1 MLRVYHLLLGL
12 ILLISVPVVLKFVY
26 PNSSTNKLQTNPVRQ
41 PQPVATLTQTN
52 SASKPTEGNIWKS
65 ILGKTATPPGWKV
78 APCEGNAPLLCVS
91 SQGKIL
97 GTVEMQV
104 YPLAN
109 QPNFQ
114 KMLVIARIPPGTKA
128 DLKNPNYQTQVLA
141 ALNSWVADHYAA
153 LSKDRQSVY
162 GVSVASPQEARITFS
177 PQPPQQVPFG
187 MLHGMH
193 YGFTGI
199 KQGGEVHERNLGY
212 VAFDGA
218 SLYVIHTAFD
228 PAAKTGK
235 FEKVENLESFESYL
249 GAIVADLR
257 LPK

>member
-1 MLRVYHLLLGL
+1 MLRVYHLVIGL
-12 ILLISVPVVLKFVY
+12 ILLILTPIVIKFVH
-26 PNSSTNKLQTNPVRQ
+26 PNSPTDKLQTNPVRQ
-41 PQPVATLTQTN
+41 PQPVATLTKSN
-52 SASKPTEGNIWKS
+52 SASKPTEGNIWKTV
-65 ILGKTATPPGWKV
+65 LGKTATPPGWKV
-78 APCEGNAPLLCVS
+78 APCEGNAPLLCVF
-91 SQGKIL
+91 SQGKVL

-114 KMLVIARIPPGTKA
+114 KMLVAAGISPGAKV
-128 DLKNPNYQTQVLA
+128 DLQSPNYQTQLLT
-141 ALNSWVADHYAA
+141 ALNAWVADHYAI
-153 LSKDRQSVY
+153 LSKDRQTAY
-162 GVSVASPQEARITFS
+162 GDRISFS
-177 PQPPQQVPFG
+177 PLPPQQVPFG
-187 MLHGMH
+187 MLHGMR

-199 KQGGEVHERNLGY
+199 KKGGEVYEQNLGY

-218 SLYVIHTAFD
+218 SLYVIQTAFD

-235 FEKVENLESFESYL
+235 FEKVENFEPFESYL

>member
-1 MLRVYHLLLGL
+1 MLRVYHLLIGL
-12 ILLISVPVVLKFVY
+12 ILLILTPILFKFVH
-26 PNSSTNKLQTNPVRQ
+26 PNSSTNKLQANPARQ

-91 SQGKIL
+91 SQGKVL

-114 KMLVIARIPPGTKA
+114 KMLVAAGIPPGAKV
-128 DLKNPNYQTQVLA
+128 DLQSPNYQAQVLT
-141 ALNSWVADHYAA
+141 ALNAWVADHYAI
-153 LSKDRQSVY
+153 LSKDLKSAY
-162 GVSVASPQEARITFS
+162 GVSVAAPQEAGISFS
-177 PQPPQQVPFG
+177 PQRTQQVPFG
-187 MLHGMH
+187 MLNGVR
-193 YGFTGI
+193 YGFTGV
-199 KQGGEVHERNLGY
+199 KQGGKVYQNLGY

-218 SLYVIHTAFD
+218 SLYVIQTAFD

-235 FEKVENLESFESYL
+235 FEKVENFELIESYL
-249 GAIVADLR
+249 SAIIADLR

>member
-1 MLRVYHLLLGL
+1 MLRVYHLLIGS
-12 ILLISVPVVLKFVY
+12 ILLILTPIVFKFVH
-26 PNSSTNKLQTNPVRQ
+26 PNSPTNKLQANPVQ
-41 PQPVATLTQTN
+41 PQPVATLTPTN

-65 ILGKTATPPGWKV
+65 VLGKTATPPGWKV
-78 APCEGNAPLLCVS
+78 APCRGNAPLLCVF
-91 SQGKIL
+91 SQGKVL

-109 QPNFQ
+109 QTNFP
-114 KMLVIARIPPGTKA
+114 KMLVAAGIQPGAKA
-128 DLKNPNYQTQVLA
+128 DLQSSNYQTQVLT
-141 ALNSWVADHYAA
+141 ALNAWVAGHYAV
-153 LSKDRQSVY
+153 LLKDRQSAY
-162 GVSVASPQEARITFS
+162 GDRISFS

-187 MLHGMH
+187 MLHGMR

-199 KQGGEVHERNLGY
+199 QQGGKLYEQNLGY

-218 SLYVIHTAFD
+218 SLYVIQTAFN

-235 FEKVENLESFESYL
+235 FEKVENIKLIESYL
-249 GAIVADLR
+249 SAIVADLR